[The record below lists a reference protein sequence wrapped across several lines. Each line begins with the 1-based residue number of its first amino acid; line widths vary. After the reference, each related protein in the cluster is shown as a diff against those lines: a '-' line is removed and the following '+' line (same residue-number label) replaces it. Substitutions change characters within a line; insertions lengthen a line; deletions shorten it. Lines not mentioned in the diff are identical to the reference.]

1 MVSVNKIGIF
11 LSFFSVQ
18 IIEQVYGDATD
29 IGRNF
34 VAHGKIL
41 AKPVI

>member
-18 IIEQVYGDATD
+18 IIDQVYGDATD
-29 IGRNF
+29 IGE
-34 VAHGKIL
+34 IL
-41 AKPVI
+41 WHTEKY